1 MKVLV
6 LGAGKMVESILEGL
20 KNETDLSQ
28 FYIYSPSGVS
38 SKALAKKIGCHVA
51 ETIDEVANPEWIWI
65 GCKPQ
70 QLKSLEQS
78 FRGKFPQVTFVS
90 MLAAISE
97 ADQLK
102 ILGVNR
108 LIRIM
113 PNLPIRFKKGITL
126 ITSRSA
132 SSDLKRLSNLFSLV
146 GLVKEVNENQFEE
159 LTLLTGS
166 GPALFY
172 EFTKNLG
179 HCFSSL
185 PASEVEE
192 LSRAVL
198 QGAGVSAEASG
209 DGLKEMIDHVT
220 SKAGVTIAVLEKW
233 REEKLEQVIKNGV
246 EAGLQRTFEIKD
258 FLRHN

>member
-6 LGAGKMVESILEGL
+6 LGAGKMVEAILEGL

-38 SKALAKKIGCHVA
+38 SKVLAKKIGCHVA
-51 ETIDEVANPEWIWI
+51 ESIEDVKNPEWIWI

-70 QLKSLEQS
+70 QLKGLEQS

-97 ADQLK
+97 ADQLE

-126 ITSRSA
+126 MTSRSA
-132 SSDLKRLSNLFSLV
+132 TSDIKRISNIFSLV
-146 GLVKEVNENQFEE
+146 GLVKEVNESQFEE

-172 EFTKNLG
+172 EFTKSLG
-179 HCFSSL
+179 NCFSSL
-185 PASEVEE
+185 PASEIEE

-198 QGAGVSAEASG
+198 QGSGFSVSAS
-209 DGLKEMIDHVT
+209 DDTLKEMIDQVT
-220 SKAGVTIAVLEKW
+220 SKAGVTIAVLERW
-233 REEKLEQVIKNGV
+233 RSEKLEQVLMNGV

-258 FLRHN
+258 SLRRS